1 MTSKHVNL
9 GQDVFN
15 LERFHGFGLQRSLC
29 PRQMKEKIENKKRNI
44 KEMKIKAN
52 LCGFIVILVSVNLLS
67 HKSDQHTISPCN
79 INAL

>member
-1 MTSKHVNL
+1 
-9 GQDVFN
+9 
-15 LERFHGFGLQRSLC
+15 
-29 PRQMKEKIENKKRNI
+29 MKEKIENKKRNI

-52 LCGFIVILVSVNLLS
+52 LCGFIIVILVSVNLLS